1 MRQLLVLTFAIAIGL
16 FSSCD
21 STPTSPHAI
30 IETNMGT
37 MKIKLYQSVSGH
49 TNNFIKLA
57 DEGFYDSLLFHRVM
71 NEFMI
76 QGGDPLSKGA
86 SSSTQLGGGGP
97 GYQIPHEIGN
107 YHYKGSLAAAR
118 TPNPE
123 KKSSGS
129 QFYIVHGRAVTDTE
143 LDGIER
149 RSGIKYTPEQRA
161 LYKELGGY
169 PGLDH
174 EYTVYGEV
182 VNGLEVLDKIA
193 TSPVNGQRPI
203 EDVMMTSVKIVNE

>member
-1 MRQLLVLTFAIAIGL
+1 MRQLLVLIFAIVICL

-21 STPTSPHAI
+21 STPSGPHAI

-37 MKIKLYQSVSGH
+37 MKIKLYESVPGH
-49 TNNFIKLA
+49 TNNFIKIA
-57 DEGFYDSLLFHRVM
+57 NEGFYDSLLFHRVK

-76 QGGDPLSKGA
+76 QGGDPNSKNA
-86 SSSTQLGGGGP
+86 TPFAQLGGGGP

-129 QFYIVHGRAVTDTE
+129 QFYIVHGRAVTDGE

-182 VNGLEVLDKIA
+182 VSGLDVLDEIA
-193 TSPVNGQRPI
+193 ASPVNGERPI
-203 EDVMMTSVKIVNE
+203 EDVIMTSVKIVNE